1 MSQFFPFI
9 FVLLWSSA
17 FITTLPI
24 VLNSDP
30 FTALAFRFFFV
41 AVCFFIYSNIKNI
54 KIKVN
59 FRNIFNSFST
69 GILFHGF
76 YLGGVFYAIFVGLPT
91 SIVALIVTLQP
102 ILTNILAGYFLN
114 EEVNIYQWIGV
125 VLGFTGAVM
134 VIGFDIGSTLPMK
147 GLIAAVI
154 ALIAITTST
163 IWQKKISNDIPLPV
177 NNMYQ
182 AIGAVIFHLII
193 IILIFEDAFII
204 INLEFLLAMSHQ
216 VFLVSL
222 GAFSILMYL
231 IKNNSASK
239 TVSLFFLIPAVTA
252 TMAWVFLDEN
262 LSLVDV
268 IGFIVTSIGVFISTR
283 KKVSKY

>member
-1 MSQFFPFI
+1 
-9 FVLLWSSA
+9 
-17 FITTLPI
+17 
-24 VLNSDP
+24 
-30 FTALAFRFFFV
+30 
-41 AVCFFIYSNIKNI
+41 
-54 KIKVN
+54 
-59 FRNIFNSFST
+59 
-69 GILFHGF
+69 
-76 YLGGVFYAIFVGLPT
+76 
-91 SIVALIVTLQP
+91 
-102 ILTNILAGYFLN
+102 
-114 EEVNIYQWIGV
+114 
-125 VLGFTGAVM
+125 M
-134 VIGFDIGSTLPMK
+134 VIGFDIGSKLPVK
-147 GLIAAVI
+147 GLTAGVI

-163 IWQKKISNDIPLPV
+163 IWQKKISNDIPLPI

-193 IILIFEDAFII
+193 ILFIFEDAFII

-252 TMAWVFLDEN
+252 TMAWIFLGEN

-268 IGFIVTSIGVFISTR
+268 IGFIITSIGVFISTR
-283 KKVSKY
+283 KQKSQ

>member
-30 FTALAFRFFFV
+30 FSALAFRFFFV
-41 AVCFFIYSNIKNI
+41 AICFLIYSIVKKI

-59 FRNIFNSFST
+59 FRNLFNSFST

-114 EEVNIYQWIGV
+114 EEVNVYQWIGII
-125 VLGFTGAVM
+125 LGFAGAVM
-134 VIGFDIGSTLPMK
+134 VIGFDIGSMLPMK

-163 IWQKKISNDIPLPV
+163 IWQKKISNDLPLPV

-182 AIGAVIFHLII
+182 AIGAVVFHLII

-262 LSLVDV
+262 LSLVDI

-283 KKVSKY
+283 KQKSQ

>member
-30 FTALAFRFFFV
+30 FSALAFRFFFV
-41 AVCFFIYSNIKNI
+41 AICFFIYSTVKNI

-59 FRNIFNSFST
+59 FKNILNSFST
-69 GILFHGF
+69 GILFHGVC
-76 YLGGVFYAIFVGLPT
+76 LGGVFYAIFIGLPT
-91 SIVALIVTLQP
+91 SIVALVVTLQP
-102 ILTNILAGYFLN
+102 VLTNILAGYFLN
-114 EEVNIYQWIGV
+114 EEVNVYQWIGII
-125 VLGFTGAVM
+125 LGFAGAVM
-134 VIGFDIGSTLPMK
+134 VIGFDIGSILPMK

-216 VFLVSL
+216 VFLVSI

>member
-1 MSQFFPFI
+1 M
-9 FVLLWSSA
+9 
-17 FITTLPI
+17 
-24 VLNSDP
+24 
-30 FTALAFRFFFV
+30 
-41 AVCFFIYSNIKNI
+41 
-54 KIKVN
+54 
-59 FRNIFNSFST
+59 
-69 GILFHGF
+69 FHGF

-102 ILTNILAGYFLN
+102 ILTNILAGYLLN

-163 IWQKKISNDIPLPV
+163 IWQKKISNDIPLPI
-177 NNMYQ
+177 NNIYQ

-239 TVSLFFLIPAVTA
+239 TVSVFFLIPATSA
-252 TMAWVFLDEN
+252 IMAWLFLNETLTN
-262 LSLVDV
+262 IDV
-268 IGFIVTSIGVFISTR
+268 IGFLIASVGVYIATR
-283 KKVSKY
+283 N